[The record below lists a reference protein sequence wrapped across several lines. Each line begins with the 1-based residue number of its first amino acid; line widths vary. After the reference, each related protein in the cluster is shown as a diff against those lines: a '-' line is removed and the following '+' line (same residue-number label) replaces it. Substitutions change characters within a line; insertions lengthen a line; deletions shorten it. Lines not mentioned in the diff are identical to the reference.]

1 MARTQ
6 DSSNCLNDFIA
17 TLLFQEVSVS
27 DHLSILVNGKLFYLN
42 DIVTFWVYTARHTY
56 FFLTK
61 CHLQQSALADPIIF
75 QIFGVRHLRSLA
87 QPQTH
92 GNNCVGRTL
101 LHIFTCVGS
110 MVLTIYFFIDQMAL
124 SG

>member
-56 FFLTK
+56 FF
-61 CHLQQSALADPIIF
+61 
-75 QIFGVRHLRSLA
+75 
-87 QPQTH
+87 
-92 GNNCVGRTL
+92 
-101 LHIFTCVGS
+101 
-110 MVLTIYFFIDQMAL
+110 
-124 SG
+124 